1 MEDLIHADVFFFV
14 TTIFIVVI
22 TAFLMVASVYV
33 IGILKDLK
41 HISGKA
47 KIEGEEILAD
57 VKTLREN
64 VKREGASLRQISRFF
79 SALFKKRK

>member
-14 TTIFIVVI
+14 TTIFIVVV
-22 TAFLMVASVYV
+22 TAVLTVASVYI
-33 IGILKDLK
+33 IGILQDLK

-64 VKREGASLRQISRFF
+64 VKR
-79 SALFKKRK
+79 